1 MKTKVLEASTL
12 RLRSILDRW
21 PRAAAETMEAETPG
35 QRQSGKPR
43 MARAAPTTLRLRH
56 VDARRCNKEKKKSRS
71 SHRTLGG
78 ISIFGWQNSRPLRTA
93 TAMAETELWRL
104 QRS

>member
-1 MKTKVLEASTL
+1 MKTEASTL

-21 PRAAAETMEAETPG
+21 PRAAAETMEAETSG

-43 MARAAPTTLRLRH
+43 MAMAAPTTLRLRH
-56 VDARRCNKEKKKSRS
+56 VDARRCNKEKKKKVELPEQQ
-71 SHRTLGG
+71 T
-78 ISIFGWQNSRPLRTA
+78 IETKA